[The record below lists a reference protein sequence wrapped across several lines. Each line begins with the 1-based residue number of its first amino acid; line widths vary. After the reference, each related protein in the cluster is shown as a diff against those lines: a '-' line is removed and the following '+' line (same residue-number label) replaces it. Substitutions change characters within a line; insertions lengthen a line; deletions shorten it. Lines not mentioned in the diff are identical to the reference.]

1 MSRCGT
7 VSRLRYR
14 TGAESYLCPDVVLLV
29 DLDTGTG
36 AESYLCPD
44 VVL

>member
-7 VSRLRYR
+7 VDLDTS
-14 TGAESYLCPDVVLLV
+14 TGAESSLCPDVVLLV
-29 DLDTGTG
+29 DLDTCTG
-36 AESYLCPD
+36 AESSLCPD